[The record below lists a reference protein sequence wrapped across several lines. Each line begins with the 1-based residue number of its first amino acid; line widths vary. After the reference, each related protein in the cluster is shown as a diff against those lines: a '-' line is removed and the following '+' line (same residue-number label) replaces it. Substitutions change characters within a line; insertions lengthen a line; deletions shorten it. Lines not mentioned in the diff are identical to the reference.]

1 MQGNLSL
8 RERRAWRFW
17 LAAGF
22 CLVAA
27 LLWID
32 SAAAAGRPT
41 ATAKPPAPPKVMEDP
56 APDASSPSAEVTF
69 AVPQRFAIVS
79 DLQTKRKRLYGKG
92 DLIPEDKGPEQRLV
106 VDSVEDAGL
115 QIRDTRTQKL
125 IRVAVGQLL
134 PGDVARRVTEIA
146 VLNGVDYRY
155 VPAKGA
161 VDPEPRV
168 FQIRMRRAAMVVDT
182 PNAQPAVA
190 AAPAD
195 STPRPQA
202 REYALQTQQRLDGT
216 ILGKVRVQGVGRD
229 TYDVS
234 SADLRMAMNHGEQ
247 VLMEAWS
254 TVRPM
259 ISLDQGITFQIKSP
273 VADGVLGPRG
283 FKVTSPNLAERAGL
297 EMGDVVLAINQQP
310 INGFGDV
317 FRLYRQVKADQN
329 LSTVEV
335 KLERQG
341 QLVTK
346 TFRIR

>member
-1 MQGNLSL
+1 M
-8 RERRAWRFW
+8 
-17 LAAGF
+17 
-22 CLVAA
+22 
-27 LLWID
+27 
-32 SAAAAGRPT
+32 
-41 ATAKPPAPPKVMEDP
+41 
-56 APDASSPSAEVTF
+56 PDASSPRAEVTF
-69 AVPQRFAIVS
+69 AAPQRFAIVS
-79 DLQTKRKRLYGKG
+79 ELQTKRKRLYGKG

-106 VDSVEDAGL
+106 VDSVEDAGI

-125 IRVAVGQLL
+125 IRVGVGQLL
-134 PGDVARRVTEIA
+134 PGDVGRRLTEIA
-146 VLNGVDYRY
+146 ILSGVDYCY
-155 VPAKGA
+155 VNAKGA
-161 VDPEPRV
+161 ADPEPRV
-168 FQIRMRRAAMVVDT
+168 LQIRMRRAAMVVDT
-182 PNAQPAVA
+182 PTERTAVA

-195 STPRPQA
+195 SAPRPQA
-202 REYALQTQQRLDGT
+202 REYTLQTQQRLDGT
-216 ILGKVRVQGVGRD
+216 ILGKVRVDGVGRD

-234 SADLRMAMNHGEQ
+234 AADLRMAMNHGEQ

-317 FRLYRQVKADQN
+317 FRLYRQVKADQR

>member
-1 MQGNLSL
+1 MQGYVPL
-8 RERRAWRFW
+8 RERRAWQGW
-17 LAAGF
+17 LLTALWFG
-22 CLVAA
+22 AA
-27 LLWID
+27 LVWAN
-32 SAAAAGRPT
+32 SVEAAARPT
-41 ATAKPPAPPKVMEDP
+41 GPASPPPAPKTIEDP
-56 APDASSPSAEVTF
+56 VPDASSPSAEVTF

-79 DLQTKRKRLYGKG
+79 ELQTKRKRLYGKG

-106 VDSVEDAGL
+106 VDGVEDAAL

-125 IRVAVGQLL
+125 IRVPVGQLL
-134 PGDVARRVTEIA
+134 PGDVARRLAEIA

-155 VPAKGA
+155 VPAKGTA
-161 VDPEPRV
+161 DPEPRV
-168 FQIRMRRAAMVVDT
+168 LQIRMRRAAMVVDT
-182 PNAQPAVA
+182 PSAPPAVA
-190 AAPAD
+190 AAPTDGA
-195 STPRPQA
+195 PRTQT

-216 ILGKVRVQGVGRD
+216 ILGKVRVEGVGRD

-259 ISLDQGITFQIKSP
+259 ISLDQGITFHIKSP

-317 FRLYRQVKADQN
+317 FRLYRQVKADQS